1 MYTGKGD
8 DEGFYWERK
17 KERVNKCGL
26 GLTVAVAACFCSF
39 SLIVVY
45 VWQMFQSKTHF
56 GPLALSWNHHE
67 TDVFYLD
74 EDVWSI
80 KFKPIAEGLV
90 AQLRSHDVSK

>member
-17 KERVNKCGL
+17 KERVNKCSL
-26 GLTVAVAACFCSF
+26 GLPVAVAACFCSF

-56 GPLALSWNHHE
+56 GPIALSWNHHE

-74 EDVWSI
+74 EDMWSI
-80 KFKPIAEGLV
+80 KFKPIAKGLV
-90 AQLRSHDVSK
+90 AQLRSHDESK